1 MTRPVIASR
10 SLALALAATLG
21 VFAAVP
27 AAHADKYWKKHGRG
41 YDDRPYAAAYAR
53 DYDGDYDGDYDWARV
68 IDVRP
73 IVTRVRVDEP
83 RRECWDETRY
93 EDPPRR
99 PGAAGSMVLGGIIGA
114 AIGNQIGAGDGRRA
128 ATVAG
133 AIIGSAIGHD
143 AGERRRSGYY
153 DPEPRP
159 YTVQQC
165 SVRYESR
172 YDERVDG
179 YDVTYEYNGRRMRTR
194 LPYDPGPRMRVQV
207 AVAPAEG

>member
-1 MTRPVIASR
+1 MTRPMIASR
-10 SLALALAATLG
+10 KLALALAATLG
-21 VFAAVP
+21 VFAAAP
-27 AAHADKYWKKHGRG
+27 AAHADRHWNKQGR
-41 YDDRPYAAAYAR
+41 YDDRGYAAGYQR
-53 DYDGDYDGDYDWARV
+53 DYDGDYDWARV
-68 IDVRP
+68 IDVQP

-93 EDPPRR
+93 EDAPRR
-99 PGAAGSMVLGGIIGA
+99 QSVGGSMVLGGIIGA
-114 AIGNQIGAGDGRRA
+114 AIGNQIGRGDGRRA

-143 AGERRRSGYY
+143 AGERRRSGYS
-153 DPEPRP
+153 DPEPRA
-159 YTVQQC
+159 YSVERC
-165 SVRYESR
+165 DVRYESR
-172 YDERVDG
+172 WDERVDG